1 MPAAGP
7 TAAEMEEARR
17 QLEEA
22 ERLRQQGRLDRAE
35 SACHALTRRYP
46 GYMAALHTLG
56 LIHLDKRNYDR
67 ALDCLNRAL
76 MLDPQ
81 SWMTLTALAR
91 TYARL
96 GATEMAAQ
104 TLERAITIKSD
115 DPAILVSLA
124 EILRDEREYE
134 RAVDVYRQALARDPS
149 LDSAAIGLGLVL
161 GAIGENAEARA
172 VFESLLLRGCRTL
185 DLFHAMTTLP
195 TAALPGNMLDLLE
208 AVQCRKEDADSKL
221 TSLFVRGAALD
232 AAGRHAEAWDCF
244 RSGNKT
250 MAAALDGERRRHV
263 AREQANLAVLR
274 ATRQG
279 AAAAD
284 ARLPVSL
291 FILGPSRSGK
301 TTLERLVGTLDGVK
315 RGFENP
321 GFDASLKRAFH
332 AAALPPSR
340 HLEQLPRNVLPAFR
354 DIYLDDLLRRAGSA
368 RVFSNSTPGRI
379 HDATLIA
386 TTIPNARFVFVT
398 RDRNDN
404 ALRIFMTK
412 YLQGNPYAYDLTSI
426 HAHLDWYDQMAAL
439 IVDKF
444 PTLARRVSYED
455 MVADPVTALTT
466 TADLCGLTS
475 DGIKIPDPGDD
486 RSCAQPYRRLMD
498 AWK

>member
-1 MPAAGP
+1 MQ
-7 TAAEMEEARR
+7 EARR

-22 ERLRQQGRLDRAE
+22 DRLRQQGKLDRAE

-67 ALDCLNRAL
+67 ALDCLTRAI

-91 TYARL
+91 TQARL
-96 GATEMAAQ
+96 GATDMAAQ
-104 TLERAITIKSD
+104 TLERAIAIRPD

-149 LDSAAIGLGLVL
+149 LDSAAIGLALVL
-161 GAIGENAEARA
+161 GAIGQHAEAQA
-172 VFESLLLRGCRTL
+172 VFESLLRRGCRTL

-195 TAALPGNMLDLLE
+195 AAALPGNMLDLLDALE
-208 AVQCRKEDADSKL
+208 VRKEDADSKL

-244 RSGNKT
+244 RTGNRS
-250 MAAALDGERRRHV
+250 MAAALAGELRNDL
-263 AREQANLAVLR
+263 ARQRTSFDALR
-274 ATRQG
+274 AMTQ
-279 AAAAD
+279 AAAAPD
-284 ARLPVSL
+284 PRLPVSL

-301 TTLERLVGTLDGVK
+301 TTLERLVGILDGVK
-315 RGFENP
+315 RGYENP
-321 GFDASLKRAFH
+321 GIDASLRRAFH

-340 HLEQLPRNVLPAFR
+340 HLELVPRNYLPAFR
-354 DIYLDDLLRRAGSA
+354 DLYLDDMLRRAGSA

-379 HDATLIA
+379 HDAALIA
-386 TTIPNARFVFVT
+386 TTIPNARFVFIT

-404 ALRIFMTK
+404 ALRIFMSK
-412 YLQGNPYAYDLTSI
+412 YLQGNAYAYDLTSI

-439 IVDKF
+439 FADKF
-444 PTLARRVSYED
+444 PGLARGISYEE
-455 MVADPVTALTT
+455 MVADPASALIT
-466 TADLCGLTS
+466 TADLCGLTTS
-475 DGIKIPDPGDD
+475 GGIKIPAFGDD
-486 RSCAQPYRRLMD
+486 RGCAQPYRQMME
-498 AWK
+498 ASN